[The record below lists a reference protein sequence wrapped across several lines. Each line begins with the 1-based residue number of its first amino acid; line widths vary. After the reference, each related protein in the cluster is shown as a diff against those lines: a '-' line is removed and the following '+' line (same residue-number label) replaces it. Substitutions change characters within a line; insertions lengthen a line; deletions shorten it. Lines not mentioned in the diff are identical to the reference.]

1 MNLDL
6 PDLDL
11 VPPEELDHTP
21 LDVIEEEIEAEEEDN
36 EPFIKQPTKEM
47 MMKNAEEQEAPPPP
61 EPPKKKKRELSQKQ
75 LDHLARMRE
84 KANEKRIAKMKAKE
98 EALAK
103 VNEEHAA
110 KSYKKSAHRKKVDKE
125 YKAKTIKVKDEVEQP
140 PPAHSTTPPD
150 FVPSHKEKQMAAE
163 MAKTKG
169 EQEAFIN
176 FMMNM
181 ERYKVLKENYK
192 EAKARHSTKA
202 KDAQPA
208 KPPVKKEVPKAA
220 PIPIST
226 PQAPV
231 NKYSDMFG

>member
-11 VPPEELDHTP
+11 VPPEEFDHTP

-47 MMKNAEEQEAPPPP
+47 MMKNAEEQEAPPVA
-61 EPPKKKKRELSQKQ
+61 PKKKKRELSQKQ

-125 YKAKTIKVKDEVEQP
+125 YKAKTIKVKDEVALK

-150 FVPSHKEKQMAAE
+150 FVPSHKEKEMAAQ

-192 EAKARHSTKA
+192 EAKQRNSKPKA
-202 KDAQPA
+202 TAQPA